1 MEPVCSRFC
10 PIQLA
15 KGLILESRGGNLLH
29 YLMGGAIFVTPVRA
43 CRQARLKNQGT
54 QFPFWGMDRG
64 EYPEL
69 DGLWSILSMPRT
81 TLKRL

>member
-1 MEPVCSRFC
+1 
-10 PIQLA
+10 
-15 KGLILESRGGNLLH
+15 
-29 YLMGGAIFVTPVRA
+29 MGGAIFVTPVRA

-54 QFPFWGMDRG
+54 QFPFWGMGRG